1 MILVSSCLAG
11 IKVRYDGGD
20 CLNDRIKKLLEENK
34 AISICPEVLGG
45 LPIPRIPAEIVGG
58 DGEDVLENKALV
70 MDQTGKDVT
79 DSFLQGAYAVLKKAQ
94 EVGATCVILKENS
107 PSCGS
112 SFIYNGH
119 FNGEKKPGMGVTTAL
134 LKRNGIEVIS
144 EKDF

>member
-1 MILVSSCLAG
+1 
-11 IKVRYDGGD
+11 
-20 CLNDRIKKLLEENK
+20 
-34 AISICPEVLGG
+34 
-45 LPIPRIPAEIVGG
+45 
-58 DGEDVLENKALV
+58 